1 MSTLVVGVACEDN
14 GHFFAVSKLVD
25 AALISRHTWLD
36 GIIEDCRRW
45 HGLADDRRWYK
56 YDKDDACDLR
66 PIVLDG
72 RTIAPS
78 GHIAGVPL
86 KPEAGMWRRTLLLF
100 CHCEP
105 RPDVVVLARDL
116 DGYPRRRE
124 GMEQAALNLRWP
136 FKIAIATA
144 QPEVEAWVVSGFVPK
159 DAAERERLRELREQL
174 SFDPTAQSERLT
186 SHPNDAGTDAK
197 RVLSRLCGDDVER
210 QGQCLDDRALLL
222 RRGAGNGLSAFLA
235 EIDQQIVPALS
246 QPQ

>member
-56 YDKDDACDLR
+56 YDPRDANDLR

-72 RTIAPS
+72 GTIAPS

-86 KPEAGMWRRTLLLF
+86 KPEAGMWRRVLMLF

-105 RPDVVVLARDL
+105 RPDVVILARDL
-116 DGYPRRRE
+116 DGSIADYGEDRDHL
-124 GMEQAALNLRWP
+124 AASQLLYEN
-136 FKIAIATA
+136 
-144 QPEVEAWVVSGFVPK
+144 
-159 DAAERERLRELREQL
+159 RLR
-174 SFDPTAQSERLT
+174 TAVAEDAINLVFQPGQRL
-186 SHPNDAGTDAK
+186 G
-197 RVLSRLCGDDVER
+197 
-210 QGQCLDDRALLL
+210 
-222 RRGAGNGLSAFLA
+222 
-235 EIDQQIVPALS
+235 
-246 QPQ
+246 